1 MKALLVF
8 LASATALCARF
19 EPGVL
24 PPSWRSSGPVCEA
37 VPDWQVHEYN
47 SDFWIL
53 RESGGI
59 NYEKPFLCVLFLALH
74 VMISGA
80 MLLYPRFPSQ
90 LSIRPIFPSR
100 KSRNAC

>member
-59 NYEKPFLCVLFLALH
+59 NYEKPFLYLIFGVDT
-74 VMISGA
+74 GA
-80 MLLYPRFPSQ
+80 GEVKTAAFVPDS
-90 LSIRPIFPSR
+90 
-100 KSRNAC
+100 SRNGRNAGAEPRRGLW